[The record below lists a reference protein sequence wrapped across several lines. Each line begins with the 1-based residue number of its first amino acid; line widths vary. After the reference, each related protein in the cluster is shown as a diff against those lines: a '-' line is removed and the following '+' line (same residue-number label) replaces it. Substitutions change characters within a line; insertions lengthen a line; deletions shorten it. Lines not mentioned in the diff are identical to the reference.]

1 MRKTALSLSPMQKK
15 KRNKVEQP
23 KTQIFVPQIFAEILH
38 GLAVRG
44 RIGWAL
50 K

>member
-23 KTQIFVPQIFAEILH
+23 KNPVLCPQIFAEILH
-38 GLAVRG
+38 GLAVR
-44 RIGWAL
+44 
-50 K
+50 